1 MEMNITT
8 VLRFK
13 SNFSFYISSSVS
25 LTKNVSWQC
34 AQATRHIPGSVG
46 TGGVTGLGARLII
59 RLQFGRGQAILC
71 DELLQISKQLHGHLT
86 YFLPGGAFRIG

>member
-1 MEMNITT
+1 LQ
-8 VLRFK
+8 V
-13 SNFSFYISSSVS
+13 SQPVS

-59 RLQFGRGQAILC
+59 RLQLGRGQAILC

-86 YFLPGGAFRIG
+86 YFFPGGALRIGCK